1 MRISHSVWRKLVV
14 TLVAVSG
21 FLLVYQATIL
31 DSKYAARQALM
42 REDKADPGPG
52 ARLRFEATAYCTGEV
67 TASGL
72 PPRTG
77 IAAADPDVLPSGSV
91 IQIQVSRVN
100 QQYQVG
106 QQYDGVY
113 AIMDTGGV
121 VRGRLLDIYM
131 RNCDEAIRF
140 GRRSVQVFVLRLGWN
155 PRASGPSLL
164 DTLLPWR
171 DTVKPAPPRPPAPRP
186 KSSTDLPQ
194 FPSK

>member
-1 MRISHSVWRKLVV
+1 MRISHSLWRKMVV
-14 TLVAVSG
+14 TLVASSG
-21 FLLVYQATIL
+21 FVLVYQATIL
-31 DSKYAARQALM
+31 DSRYAARQALM
-42 REDKADPGPG
+42 REEKADPGPG
-52 ARLRFEATAYCTGEV
+52 ARLRFEASAYCTGEI

-91 IQIQVSRVN
+91 VQISK
-100 QQYQVG
+100 VG
-106 QQYDGVY
+106 AQYDGVY
-113 AIMDTGGV
+113 TIMDTGPI
-121 VRGRLLDIYM
+121 VRGRLLDLYM
-131 RNCDEAIRF
+131 RNCGEATTF

-171 DTVKPAPPRPPAPRP
+171 DRPTQPARPPANRRP

-194 FPSK
+194 FPSR

>member
-1 MRISHSVWRKLVV
+1 MRISHSLWRKLVV
-14 TLVAVSG
+14 TLITASG
-21 FLLVYQATIL
+21 FVLLYQATIL
-31 DSKYAARQALM
+31 DSRYAARQALL

-52 ARLRFEATAYCTGEV
+52 ARLRFEATAYCRGEV

-91 IQIQVSRVN
+91 IQISKL
-100 QQYQVG
+100 G
-106 QQYDGVY
+106 EKYDGIY
-113 AIMDTGGV
+113 AIMDTGPI

-131 RNCDEAIRF
+131 WNCDEAVRF

-155 PRASGPSLL
+155 PRDSSGENLL

-171 DTVKPAPPRPPAPRP
+171 DQPKPPPPPPQSQRPKPA
-186 KSSTDLPQ
+186 TDLPQ
-194 FPSK
+194 FPAK

>member
-1 MRISHSVWRKLVV
+1 MRISHSVWRKMVV

-21 FLLVYQATIL
+21 FVLVYQATIL

-113 AIMDTGGV
+113 AIMDTGGIV
-121 VRGRLLDIYM
+121 KGRILDIYM
-131 RNCDEAIRF
+131 RDCDEAIRF

-155 PRASGPSLL
+155 PRATGPSLL

-171 DTVKPAPPRPPAPRP
+171 DSPKPPARKPPVPRP
-186 KSSTDLPQ
+186 KPSTDLPQ